1 MEYLFYTRPEQI
13 HESGWLE
20 IEGQEAAHIMKAL
33 RFRAGDEIMVADGA
47 GNHYRCEIADTAKNS
62 LRCSIQEKQSFPEL
76 KVKKILCLGVIK
88 KRDRL
93 EFAIEKAVELGA
105 DEICLFESDHTERSR
120 VNKDRVEKLV
130 LSAFKQSKRAWKPDV
145 VYKSSLDDVLSY
157 YSGYTAFM
165 AAVGADG
172 ILEADTSS
180 GLNIFLVG
188 PEGGFSD
195 REVALAEDKEVR
207 LVTLGPNRLRAET
220 AALTVL
226 AKLL

>member
-1 MEYLFYTRPEQI
+1 MEYLFYTHPDQI

-20 IEGQEAAHIMKAL
+20 IEGQEAAHILKSL
-33 RFRAGDEIMVADGA
+33 RFRSGDKIMVADGA

-62 LRCSIQEKQSFPEL
+62 LRCKVMEVLTLPEPE
-76 KVKKILCLGVIK
+76 VKKILCLGVIK

-105 DEICLFESDHTERSR
+105 AEICLFESDHTERSR
-120 VNKDRVEKLV
+120 VNKERVQKLV
-130 LSAFKQSKRAWKPDV
+130 LSAFKQSKRAWLPDV
-145 VYKSSLDDVLSY
+145 VYKSSLDEVLSY
-157 YSGYTAFM
+157 YSGYTAYM

-172 ILEADTSS
+172 ILETDASS

-195 REVALAEDKEVR
+195 REVALAQEKDVQ
-207 LVTLGPNRLRAET
+207 LVSLGPYRLRAET

-226 AKLL
+226 ARLI